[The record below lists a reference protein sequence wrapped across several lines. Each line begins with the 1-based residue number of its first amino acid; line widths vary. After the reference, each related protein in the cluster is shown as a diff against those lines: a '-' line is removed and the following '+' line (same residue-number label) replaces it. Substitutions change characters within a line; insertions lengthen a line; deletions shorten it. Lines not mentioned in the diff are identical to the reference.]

1 MKVGLTD
8 GRKRRCQE
16 RDAREG
22 QAGWGKMHMQRP
34 RSRKACGLVFGLVW
48 AQCRNSQGKE
58 GKVAGAVHK
67 GPEFQEK
74 ALG

>member
-1 MKVGLTD
+1 MA
-8 GRKRRCQE
+8 GRGDVKRE
-16 RDAREG
+16 MP
-22 QAGWGKMHMQRP
+22 GKGRPGGEKTHVQRP
-34 RSRKACGLVFGLVW
+34 RGRKACGLVFGLVW

-74 ALG
+74 APG